1 MALETIS
8 VLGSEVVQA
17 ANFVTSSL
25 LVCLGIILIIV
36 TILIINNLF
45 SKYWRPIKVFT
56 YIAAKI
62 SVEDAAAME
71 ENKEVKEIKKPTQP
85 TIAK

>member
-1 MALETIS
+1 MALENITG
-8 VLGSEVVQA
+8 VGSEVIQA
-17 ANFVTSSL
+17 ANFVTSSI

-62 SVEDAAAME
+62 SAEDAATME
-71 ENKEVKEIKKPTQP
+71 ENREVTEIKKPQP